1 MMSYE
6 RQLDVKQ
13 QLVAD
18 AFKKLNKSLSEEGK
32 EIQILP
38 IISSPLQI

>member
-18 AFKKLNKSLSEEGK
+18 AFKKLNKNLSEEGR

>member
-18 AFKKLNKSLSEEGK
+18 AFKKLNKNLSEE
-32 EIQILP
+32 
-38 IISSPLQI
+38 